1 MERVVCVEKLFSMK
15 HFFVKWKGF
24 MFEKKLIKSGLI
36 DYKWIAVTQTIV
48 NIAAITATQS

>member
-1 MERVVCVEKLFSMK
+1 
-15 HFFVKWKGF
+15 